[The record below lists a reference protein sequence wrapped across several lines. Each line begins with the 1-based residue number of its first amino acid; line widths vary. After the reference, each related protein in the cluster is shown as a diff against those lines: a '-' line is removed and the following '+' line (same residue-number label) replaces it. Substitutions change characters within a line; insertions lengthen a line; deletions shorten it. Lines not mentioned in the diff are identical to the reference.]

1 MNRKINTLLT
11 AEKKQEMKEKAIELL
26 EELDIYKPYIRGFK
40 NKGDVCY
47 FENFGGF
54 WAYQEPE
61 LTEKIKQVEK
71 EYECLVYAV
80 THEYTGFG
88 ELYSMLIVPK
98 YKQEWNDLVKKQEGN
113 RFAVFAYVWNK
124 DDDYCSEFGN
134 IGVQS
139 WGGGLRRFA

>member
-1 MNRKINTLLT
+1 MKQKTTTPLT
-11 AEKKQEMKEKAIELL
+11 AEEKQEMKEKAVELL
-26 EELDIYKPYIRGFK
+26 GELDIYKPYIRGFK

-61 LTEKIKQVEK
+61 LMEKIKQVEEK
-71 EYECLVYAV
+71 YGCLVYAV
-80 THEYTGFG
+80 THEYTTFG
-88 ELYSMLIVPK
+88 ELYSMLIVTK
-98 YKQEWNDLVKKQEGN
+98 YKQEWKGLVTKQEKN
-113 RFAVFAYVWNK
+113 RFTAFAYVWNK
-124 DDDYCSEFGN
+124 DDDYCSEFGD

>member
-54 WAYQEPE
+54 WAYQESE
-61 LTEKIKQVEK
+61 LMEKIKQIEEK
-71 EYECLVYAV
+71 HECLVYAV

-88 ELYSMLIVPK
+88 ELYSMLIVTK
-98 YKQEWNDLVKKQEGN
+98 YKQEWNSLVTRQEGN
-113 RFAVFAYVWNK
+113 KFTVFAYVWNK
-124 DDDYCSEFGN
+124 DDDYDSEFGD

-139 WGGGLRRFA
+139 WGGGLRRFE